1 MVLVLNTVHI
11 CADVPRIIDVGVD
24 STGNGVER
32 LNRWLEEEGVKPLD
46 TNEPMWTL
54 MLPEEDQ
61 SDERTIAAAK
71 AAEMIAS
78 ANSGGDEQTFGSVPK
93 RRVHRRN
100 APSDDGPQS
109 FPESANPTTA
119 HAPVEGGHTTKV
131 AAPVVGAAASDDDDV
146 IVVPLYPSA
155 GTEVPRKMQAE
166 HEAPTGQVQVEL
178 EVQTQMQT
186 DEKEAIVALSSDG
199 GQQADGAKHTHTQQQ
214 QQQQQ
219 RALSDGQLQDQ
230 ARPQD
235 QALSPGASH
244 APEAWVA
251 VSNGASGSGGSSGT
265 GLMGSHNGTGAAG
278 GGGNGN
284 SAGTDQMQPMSWPP
298 NVEGVATDATHFL
311 FVVEKD
317 HSSLT
322 ELEARLLACN
332 LADPAPAMAGSPSVP
347 PTELAMTIGRS
358 GEACAAEWLQSQARA
373 GSMPQCFND
382 AGGGGGEWE
391 IQWDNMTEEF
401 GNPWDIRCI
410 RKGVRGDAEDRV
422 VYIEVKATSRHD
434 RAAIGEFEI
443 SGREIVQAK
452 KHQANYIIMR
462 MCGIPINQ
470 ASGQLA
476 LYFFLDPWEMLTQ
489 TTATLKMH
497 VPMSQ

>member
-1 MVLVLNTVHI
+1 MLT
-11 CADVPRIIDVGVD
+11 CPEIDVGVD

-46 TNEPMWTL
+46 TDEPMWAL

-61 SDERTIAAAK
+61 LDDRTIAAAK

-78 ANSGGDEQTFGSVPK
+78 TNSGGDEQTFGSVPK
-93 RRVHRRN
+93 RRVHSSS

-109 FPESANPTTA
+109 FPENANPTTA
-119 HAPVEGGHTTKV
+119 HAPVEGGHTAKV
-131 AAPVVGAAASDDDDV
+131 AAPAVGAAASDDEDV

-166 HEAPTGQVQVEL
+166 HEAPTGQVQVQV

-186 DEKEAIVALSSDG
+186 DEKEAIAALSSDG
-199 GQQADGAKHTHTQQQ
+199 GQQH
-214 QQQQQ
+214 
-219 RALSDGQLQDQ
+219 SDGQQQDQ

-244 APEAWVA
+244 APEAWAA
-251 VSNGASGSGGSSGT
+251 VSNGASSSGGSGISSGT
-265 GLMGSHNGTGAAG
+265 GLMGSHNGTGGAAG
-278 GGGNGN
+278 GGGNGT
-284 SAGTDQMQPMSWPP
+284 SAGTDPMQPMSWPP
-298 NVEGVATDATHFL
+298 NVEGLAADATHFL

-332 LADPAPAMAGSPSVP
+332 LADPAPAMVGSRSVP
-347 PTELAMTIGRS
+347 PTELAMAIGRN

-382 AGGGGGEWE
+382 ANGGGGEWE
-391 IQWDNMTEEF
+391 IQWDNMTEES
-401 GNPWDIRCI
+401 GNPWDIRCV
-410 RKGVRGDAEDRV
+410 RKGVREDAEDRV

-497 VPMSQ
+497 VPMAQ